1 MKIIELLNK
10 IANKEIKD
18 KTRFRIYFNDGEIYR
33 DLYYDANEPNEID
46 SIKNIS
52 DDYPIYDEVS
62 LNDEIYIM
70 GEYIDIDNEIKNTIK
85 QIEVLEAEL
94 KSLKNTLA
102 VLKEVKYGGN
112 VGDDIF

>member
-1 MKIIELLNK
+1 MKIIELLNR
-10 IANKEIKD
+10 IANKEIKN
-18 KTRFRIYFNDGEIYR
+18 KTRFRIYFCDGEIYR
-33 DLYYDANEPNEID
+33 DLYYDANEPNEFY

-70 GEYIDIDNEIKNTIK
+70 GDHLDIDDEITKTIK
-85 QIEVLEAEL
+85 QIEVLESDL

-112 VGDDIF
+112 VADE

>member
-1 MKIIELLNK
+1 MKIIELLNR
-10 IANKEIKD
+10 IANKKIKN

-33 DLYYDANEPNEID
+33 DLYYDANEPNEFY

-70 GEYIDIDNEIKNTIK
+70 GEYMDIDDEINNTIK
-85 QIEVLEAEL
+85 QIEVLELEL

-112 VGDDIF
+112 VADE